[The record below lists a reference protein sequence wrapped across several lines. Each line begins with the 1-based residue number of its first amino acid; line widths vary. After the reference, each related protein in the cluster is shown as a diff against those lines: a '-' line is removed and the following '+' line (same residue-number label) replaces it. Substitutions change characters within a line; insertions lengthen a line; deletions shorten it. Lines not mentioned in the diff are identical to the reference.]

1 MLAKRRNAG
10 KPHHNTTRLDRLK
23 LPVMKIKMSDYER
36 YHHDKDRLKE
46 VAELWLP
53 EPLDLDATT
62 DLETLRKLLAKN
74 CNVDPCCFLDCKYVN
89 YFLGIN
95 IHIHFMKAKCNLIF
109 MFSHLY
115 VIYSRI

>member
-10 KPHHNTTRLDRLK
+10 KPHQNTARLDRLK
-23 LPVMKIKMSDYER
+23 LPVMKIKMSDYEM

-53 EPLDLDATT
+53 ESLDLDATT

-74 CNVDPCCFLDCKYVN
+74 CNVDPCCFLDCKYC
-89 YFLGIN
+89 FI
-95 IHIHFMKAKCNLIF
+95 
-109 MFSHLY
+109 
-115 VIYSRI
+115 